1 MSSWDNKVTNLKI
14 NERFM
19 LNKRYDD
26 IGYVIK
32 KTCSVSK
39 EKTHKEWIHGISTFC
54 TSLTVIWWIH

>member
-26 IGYVIK
+26 ICYVMK
-32 KTCSVSK
+32 KICSVSK
-39 EKTHKEWIHGISTFC
+39 EKTHKE
-54 TSLTVIWWIH
+54 

>member
-26 IGYVIK
+26 ICYVMK
-32 KTCSVSK
+32 KTSSVSK
-39 EKTHKEWIHGISTFC
+39 EKTHKE
-54 TSLTVIWWIH
+54 